1 MVARDGDG
9 DFQYDILRL
18 GAEAVDMVGEAV
30 SAVGDLR
37 DLRPRQALGVV
48 VQMLGVAADGV
59 DAVALEQLSEFA
71 FAGDAGGELRLQVA
85 EHRGPRHA
93 AVGRHQAHDL
103 LVETSLAVQVN
114 RRDHQALLIDLG
126 GVGARKAGLAAE
138 VDQVHAHR
146 GESEQLATVVGGLD
160 DAHVLRVLRAAIRIV
175 DQKDIVGAHV
185 LDPAHVLDHR
195 PNRVGQVA

>member
-1 MVARDGDG
+1 MRLLAAIRRT
-9 DFQYDILRL
+9 ISSLR
-18 GAEAVDMVGEAV
+18 
-30 SAVGDLR
+30 
-37 DLRPRQALGVV
+37 RPFV
-48 VQMLGVAADGV
+48 
-59 DAVALEQLSEFA
+59 
-71 FAGDAGGELRLQVA
+71 
-85 EHRGPRHA
+85 
-93 AVGRHQAHDL
+93 
-103 LVETSLAVQVN
+103 VQVN

-175 DQKDIVGAHV
+175 DQKDIAGAHV

-195 PNRVGQVA
+195 PDRVGEGRTESTAAHRPGRASPPAH